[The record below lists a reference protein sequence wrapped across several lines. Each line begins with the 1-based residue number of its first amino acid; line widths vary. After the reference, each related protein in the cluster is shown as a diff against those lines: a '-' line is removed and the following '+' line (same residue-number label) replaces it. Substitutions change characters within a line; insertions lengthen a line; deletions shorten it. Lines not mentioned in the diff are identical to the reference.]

1 MNSDQISN
9 PKAADARIVQT
20 VRKLKGSNNKENRN
34 NEGEERK
41 NNRVL
46 SSKKRPIVKHSTMKP
61 LPEKKLST
69 NITNIN
75 NRPVTGKL
83 KTNESMSKIAIDGS
97 LKQGNI
103 QNINK
108 PSFNYDNLKRYNKR
122 GKTEYQKNILSPA
135 NLEKYKEEFIL
146 FLQKDKEINNLIYVT
161 NSVQDDNYELFA
173 KQNFF
178 SQPYFLFAL
187 EMLILEDIQEAN
199 TLKVFRKNPNIL
211 PLKVV
216 KENYFRD
223 EVKKFLNV
231 KYSEIQYKK
240 ESDKLF
246 KDLDSYIERIQ
257 EFKI

>member
-1 MNSDQISN
+1 MNSAQISN

-146 FLQKDKEINNLIYVT
+146 FLQKDKEINKLIEYT
-161 NSVQDDNYELFA
+161 NVVKNDDYEIFA
-173 KQNFF
+173 RNNFF
-178 SQPYFLFAL
+178 CKPYFLFAL
-187 EMLILEDIQEAN
+187 EMLILEDFQEAN
-199 TLKVFRKNPNIL
+199 TLKVFRKNPNVL

-223 EVKKFLNV
+223 EVKKHLNII
-231 KYSEIQYKK
+231 YSDMEYQK
-240 ESDKLF
+240 ESDRLF
-246 KDLDSYIERIQ
+246 NDLDSYIKRIN